1 MKMVVKNESSEIIQ
15 MLNAKFNDIATNL
28 GLDLY
33 LVHLRAS
40 IDKVNEL
47 VYDAISNSVL
57 TSYTSTLGRSSTS
70 MTGGTDQDRSCFL
83 IIHVINEMLSLH
95 YQFILLLYVSFV
107 VFILLYAIYNM
118 RLDVTARAQNLTLPP
133 HVILESL
140 GIFKEPKYELSRC
153 INHFNLWFSEKLK

>member
-1 MKMVVKNESSEIIQ
+1 MVVKNESSEIIQ

-47 VYDAISNSVL
+47 VYDAISNGVL

-70 MTGGTDQDRSCFL
+70 MTGYVIDCSSATDLVPSLTMFFCCSTLLFYSRYIVMLLFL
-83 IIHVINEMLSLH
+83 L
-95 YQFILLLYVSFV
+95 Q
-107 VFILLYAIYNM
+107 
-118 RLDVTARAQNLTLPP
+118 
-133 HVILESL
+133 
-140 GIFKEPKYELSRC
+140 
-153 INHFNLWFSEKLK
+153 